1 MEWIVAYDISG
12 NLDRERVAARLLS
25 VGVRLQRSVYQV
37 EVDDVGGLL
46 ADLSAMIDLGQD
58 VIQAFRQCRSCE
70 PAAVAEGQTGPSMRQ
85 HWWVA

>member
-25 VGVRLQRSVYQV
+25 LGVRLQRSVYQV
-37 EVDDVGGLL
+37 DVDDVDGLL
-46 ADLSAMIDLGQD
+46 ADLAAMIDLDQD
-58 VIQAFRQCRSCE
+58 IMQAFRQCRSCGQ
-70 PAAVAEGQTGPSMRQ
+70 ATVAEGQTGPSMRQ

>member
-25 VGVRLQRSVYQV
+25 VGVRIQRSVYQV
-37 EVDDVGGLL
+37 DVDDVDGLL
-46 ADLSAMIDLGQD
+46 ADLSAMIDLDQD
-58 VIQAFRQCRSCE
+58 VLQAFRQCRPCGQ
-70 PAAVAEGQTGPSMRQ
+70 AAVAEGQTGPSMQR